1 MSKRAVPSL
10 TGSQA
15 SVSNARLPITTNY
28 LIPPLK
34 RLKRLK
40 KKKKPLPNISS
51 VLANGPTTY
60 LSVRK
65 SALIALL
72 TLPYLIHQEVPSI
85 LTQKFSAD
93 SLPSL
98 YLQCCDSGPSHHM
111 LSPVLFRQPPICS
124 LCFTFLPSFNPFL
137 K

>member
-40 KKKKPLPNISS
+40 IKTLPNISS
-51 VLANGPTTY
+51 VLKNGPTIY
-60 LSVRK
+60 PRVRK

-85 LTQKFSAD
+85 LTQKFSTD

-98 YLQCCDSGPSHHM
+98 YLHCCDSGPSHHM

>member
-1 MSKRAVPSL
+1 MPSL

-40 KKKKPLPNISS
+40 IKTLPNISS
-51 VLANGPTTY
+51 VLKNGPTIY
-60 LSVRK
+60 PRVRK

-98 YLQCCDSGPSHHM
+98 YLHCCDSGPSHHM

>member
-1 MSKRAVPSL
+1 MPSL

-40 KKKKPLPNISS
+40 IKTLPNISS
-51 VLANGPTTY
+51 VLKNGPTIY
-60 LSVRK
+60 PRVHK

-98 YLQCCDSGPSHHM
+98 YLHCCDSGPSHHM